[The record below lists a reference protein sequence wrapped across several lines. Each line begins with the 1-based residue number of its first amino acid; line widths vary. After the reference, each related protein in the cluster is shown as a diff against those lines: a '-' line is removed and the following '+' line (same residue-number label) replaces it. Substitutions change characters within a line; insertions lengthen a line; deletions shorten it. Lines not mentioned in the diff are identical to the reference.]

1 MTILLLLSLAS
12 CQGGSLG
19 FYFFPQA
26 AGTGIT
32 EVRDL
37 KPLGGL
43 EVVGYLP
50 SWKIDTVK
58 PEQVRHLTD
67 LVYFSMAATSNAE
80 LVTQGLLPS
89 HLDFLLKV
97 KRQYGIH
104 LILGITDHKRSG
116 SLSRVAA
123 SAELRPKFA
132 RNLTAYLKTK
142 GFEGADFDW
151 EYPSDAQTV
160 DYEALLREVKMAFAP
175 EGFRLSVALSPSHP
189 LGRSGYDTVDRV
201 HGMMYDDEGKHST
214 MGKIISHVEAMIR
227 EGVDPAKLQLG
238 IPFYGR
244 GYTSR
249 GPSWSHAVSYKDLQ
263 QRYSP
268 TPGQDIVSGYYFNG
282 IDTIRQK
289 VRYAKMMGLAGL
301 MIWEIGQD
309 TTDSS
314 SLLAAISETRL
325 ALATPN

>member
-1 MTILLLLSLAS
+1 MAILLLLSLTS

-19 FYFFPQA
+19 FYLYPQA
-26 AGTGIT
+26 TSGIT
-32 EVRDL
+32 EVRDPH
-37 KPLGGL
+37 PLGGL

-50 SWKIDTVK
+50 SWKIDTVQ

-67 LVYFSMAATSNAE
+67 LVYFSMAATANGE
-80 LVTQGLLPS
+80 LVTKGLLPA

-104 LILGITDHKRSG
+104 LVLGITDHKKNG
-116 SLSRVAA
+116 SLAQIAA
-123 SAELRPKFA
+123 SAALRLKFA
-132 RNLTAYLKTK
+132 RTLTAYLKAK
-142 GFEGADFDW
+142 GFGGADFDW
-151 EYPSDAQTV
+151 EYPSDTQRD
-160 DYEALLREVKMAFAP
+160 DYEALLREVKAAFGP

-189 LGRSGYDTVDRV
+189 LSRSGYDAVDRV

-214 MGKIISHVEAMIR
+214 MGRIIDHVEAMISD
-227 EGVDPAKLQLG
+227 GVDPSKLQLG

-244 GYTSR
+244 GYTAH
-249 GPSWSHAVSYKDLQ
+249 GPKWSQAVSYKELQ

-268 TPGQDIVSGYYFNG
+268 APAQDVVSGYYFNG

-289 VRYAKMMGLAGL
+289 VRYAKLRGLAGL
-301 MIWEIGQD
+301 MVWEIGQD

-314 SLLAAISETRL
+314 SLLAAISETRQDL
-325 ALATPN
+325 AKPN